1 MLAGARM
8 NRNSVIVLALLGLVG
23 GFSAIVWREY
33 VSFADADPLLV
44 VCWIMMALLM
54 AHRVN
59 PARDV
64 KLAIIALAGG
74 ALIESWG
81 TRAGLWTYFSHE
93 KPPLFILPAW
103 PAAALAT
110 ERIAQR
116 IDLLA
121 QSVPI
126 RRWRGIWVVTISA
139 FCALLAVWTAP
150 ARAHPLS
157 WIAAGFVAITLLT
170 GTDRRLDLSRF
181 IAGSLL
187 GYLLERWGTTSMCWT
202 YWDGGTPPLGA
213 VLSHGFATVAFA
225 RGADALA
232 KAVHSLRFTVHS
244 REKS

>member
-1 MLAGARM
+1 M
-8 NRNSVIVLALLGLVG
+8 NRHSVIVLVLLGAVG
-23 GFSAIVWREY
+23 GLAAIVWREY
-33 VSFADADPLLV
+33 VSFADADALLV
-44 VCWIMMALLM
+44 VCWVMMALLM

-64 KLAIIALAGG
+64 KLAIVALAGG

-116 IDLLA
+116 IHLLT
-121 QSVPI
+121 QSGPFRRFSE
-126 RRWRGIWVVTISA
+126 RRWRGIWAITMLA

-150 ARAHPLS
+150 GRAHPLS
-157 WIAAGFVAITLLT
+157 WIAAAFVAITLFT
-170 GTDRRLDLSRF
+170 GSDRRVDLSRF
-181 IAGSLL
+181 LAGSLL

-202 YWDGGTPPLGA
+202 YWDGGTPPIGA
-213 VLSHGFATVAFA
+213 VFSHGFATVAFA

-232 KAVHSLRFTVHS
+232 KAIQSAGVGAHDSGR
-244 REKS
+244 